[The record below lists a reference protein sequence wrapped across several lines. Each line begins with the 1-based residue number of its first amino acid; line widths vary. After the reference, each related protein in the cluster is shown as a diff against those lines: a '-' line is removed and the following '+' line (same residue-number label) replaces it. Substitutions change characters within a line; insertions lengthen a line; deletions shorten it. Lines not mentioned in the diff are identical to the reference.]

1 MDAPTLSA
9 SACPHDTAK
18 NLPTWIEF
26 FLVLGQVSGLEIGYQ
41 HAADFPE
48 FYERF
53 REVDLVYANPLDALR
68 IEDERGF
75 VPVAMPDNYDEVV
88 FVAREGTQGGLET
101 FEGKPVGAVENQFA
115 TLLGCLLF
123 GEAGVRSGEIRY
135 YPSWGE
141 VLAALRRGEIEH
153 ALLYKDFYDQLS
165 ELSLEGVRTVQV
177 SQARRFAHVVM
188 LNPERAELRPQ
199 LLEGLAKLP
208 EHPLGQLILADL
220 RIGRFTPFGS
230 TEPIRALSQLTVG

>member
-1 MDAPTLSA
+1 MSSTVLTA

-26 FLVLGQVSGLEIGYQ
+26 FLVLGQTSGLEIGYA

-53 REVDLVYANPLDALR
+53 REVNLVYANPLDALR

-88 FVAREGTQGGLET
+88 FVAREGAGSSLES
-101 FEGKPVGAVENQFA
+101 FSGRPFAAVENQFA
-115 TLLGCLLF
+115 TLLARLILK
-123 GEAGVRSGEIRY
+123 EEGVRTGEVRF

-141 VLAALRRGEIEH
+141 VLAAVRGGEVGH
-153 ALLYKDFYDQLS
+153 AVLYKDFFAQLS
-165 ELSLEGVRTVQV
+165 DLSLEGVRTVKV

-188 LNPERAELRPQ
+188 LDPEHVERREALVQ
-199 LLEGLAKLP
+199 GLARMAD
-208 EHPLGQLILADL
+208 HPLGRLILDDL
-220 RIGRFTPFGS
+220 GIGVFAPFAS
-230 TEPIRALSQLTVG
+230 TEPIRALLAC

>member
-1 MDAPTLSA
+1 MDTHQLSA

-26 FLVLGQVSGLEIGYQ
+26 FLVLGQVSGLEIGYA

-48 FYERF
+48 FYARF
-53 REVDLVYANPLDALR
+53 PEVDLVYANPLDALR

-88 FVAREGTQGGLET
+88 FVAREGSADGLAD
-101 FEGKPVGAVENQFA
+101 FADRPLGAVENQFA
-115 TLLGCLLF
+115 TLLGCLLLN
-123 GEAGVRSGEIRY
+123 EAGVRNGEIRY

-153 ALLYKDFYDQLS
+153 ALLYKDFYDQLGG
-165 ELSLEGVRTVQV
+165 LSLEGVRTVQV
-177 SQARRFAHVVM
+177 SDARRFAHVVM
-188 LNPERAELRPQ
+188 LAPERAGLRPQ
-199 LLEGLAKLP
+199 LLEGLLRLP
-208 EHPLGQLILADL
+208 EHPLGRLILADL
-220 RIGRFTPFGS
+220 RIGGFAPFDS
-230 TEPIRALSQLTVG
+230 TEPIRALLRC